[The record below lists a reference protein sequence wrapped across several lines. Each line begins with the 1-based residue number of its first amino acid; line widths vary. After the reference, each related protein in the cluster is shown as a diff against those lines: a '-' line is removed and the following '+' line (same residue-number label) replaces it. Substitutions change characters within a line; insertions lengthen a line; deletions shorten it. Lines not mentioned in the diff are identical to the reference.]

1 MSLAPYVPR
10 RSACGTSSL
19 TAATMS
25 SVPLSQLTSLPTY
38 ASSSTSRLK
47 SLYSDFTFQKQSN
60 PTSYSSNVEWWRRT
74 LEGALLRGWLS
85 ESHNAAAAPDRLV
98 LHASGVAFAD
108 NFRVEGVGKPLSI
121 PTVIVS
127 AANDVHV
134 TEARLLIGA
143 LY

>member
-1 MSLAPYVPR
+1 MPDA

-19 TAATMS
+19 TAATTMS

-38 ASSSTSRLK
+38 ASCSTSRLK
-47 SLYSDFTFQKQSN
+47 SLYSDFTYQKQSN

-85 ESHNAAAAPDRLV
+85 ESHNAAAAPNRLV
-98 LHASGVAFAD
+98 LHANGVSFAD

-127 AANDVHV
+127 AVNDIH
-134 TEARLLIGA
+134 TSEARLLIGA
-143 LY
+143 PY